1 MSIEV
6 SRETEARLTD
16 EAQRQGIS
24 VDALLERLVN
34 ERGVAARVAAG
45 NVSTPPLPILHLGAM
60 GPLHRRDIY
69 DDVR

>member
-6 SRETEARLTD
+6 SREIEVRLTD
-16 EAQRQGIS
+16 EARRQGIS
-24 VDALLERLVN
+24 VEALLERLIG
-34 ERGVAARVAAG
+34 EHGVTAHVVGTA
-45 NVSTPPLPILHLGAM
+45 PELPVWHLGAA

>member
-6 SRETEARLTD
+6 SRETEARLTN
-16 EAQRQGIS
+16 EAGRQGIS
-24 VDALLERLVN
+24 VEALLERLMSKCAATAH
-34 ERGVAARVAAG
+34 VAGAV
-45 NVSTPPLPILHLGAM
+45 PELPVWHLGVV

>member
-6 SRETEARLTD
+6 SREIEVRLTD
-16 EAQRQGIS
+16 EARRRGIS
-24 VDALLERLVN
+24 VEALLERLIG
-34 ERGVAARVAAG
+34 EHGVTAHAAG
-45 NVSTPPLPILHLGAM
+45 TIPELPVWHLGAV

>member
-6 SRETEARLTD
+6 SRETEARLTE
-16 EAQRQGIS
+16 EARRQGIS
-24 VDALLERLVN
+24 VEAMLERLIN
-34 ERGVAARVAAG
+34 ERCAAG
-45 NVSTPPLPILHLGAM
+45 HIAVPIPELPVWHLGEV